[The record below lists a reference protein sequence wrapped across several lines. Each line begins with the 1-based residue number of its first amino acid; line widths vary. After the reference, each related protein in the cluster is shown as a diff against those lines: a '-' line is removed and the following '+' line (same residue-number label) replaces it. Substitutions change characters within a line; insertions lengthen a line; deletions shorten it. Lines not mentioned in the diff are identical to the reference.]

1 MKNFDCE
8 MDYVEM
14 NIDDMKSAKE
24 GWQTWIRVA
33 KRILKKI
40 QNMEDGNQ
48 WELKSLEKSYE
59 FFIDEMQKIVLIY
72 SELINLAEFC
82 DLEETYFIK
91 KVKELK
97 SIGKKLKSEQDR
109 KTFKELN
116 NKYVHGIKEAE
127 VITNL

>member
-48 WELKSLEKSYE
+48 WELMSLEKSYE
-59 FFIDEMQKIVLIY
+59 FFINEMQKIVSIY
-72 SELINLAEFC
+72 SEMIDLAEFC
-82 DLEETYFIK
+82 DLEESQFIK

-97 SIGKKLKSEQDR
+97 SIGKKLKSEHTR
-109 KTFKELN
+109 KTFNELN